1 MPREPAQPD
10 EAVLERPDSRT
21 QRPTLYHVVLLND
34 DYTTMAF
41 VVRILEEVF
50 MKGPAEAHGLM
61 MRIHTEGKAACGT
74 YTYEVAETK
83 VGKVHDLARSEGF
96 PLRCTLEQA

>member
-83 VGKVHDLARSEGF
+83 VDTTRELAAQAGYPLQAIIEEG
-96 PLRCTLEQA
+96 